1 MLINS
6 CKPVAKKLCVQAS
19 DKGLEMKAL
28 FNNNL
33 ATPTKDVMINPLLIQ
48 NHNCKRPKP
57 QTHPLQHP

>member
-33 ATPTKDVMINPLLIQ
+33 ATPTKDVMINPL
-48 NHNCKRPKP
+48 NPDSKP
-57 QTHPLQHP
+57 QLQAP